1 MDYYFDLKLCFFDK
15 LLLMGRKLMR
25 ILFRDFS
32 DSTGLNRSTGKQVVS
47 EAMAIDIVVLNVPS
61 SKDDEEAKVI

>member
-1 MDYYFDLKLCFFDK
+1 
-15 LLLMGRKLMR
+15 MGRKLMR